1 MLMYENMSCIWNL
14 DHYGM
19 KYDTKKAGFFLLRGS
34 PTAITINQ
42 DDMLDRSTFLI
53 CIMAKQVDV
62 GGRASGE
69 LEIWKMIRS

>member
-1 MLMYENMSCIWNL
+1 
-14 DHYGM
+14 M

-69 LEIWKMIRS
+69 LEI

>member
-1 MLMYENMSCIWNL
+1 
-14 DHYGM
+14 M
-19 KYDTKKAGFFLLRGS
+19 KYDTKQAGTFFARVN

-69 LEIWKMIRS
+69 LEI